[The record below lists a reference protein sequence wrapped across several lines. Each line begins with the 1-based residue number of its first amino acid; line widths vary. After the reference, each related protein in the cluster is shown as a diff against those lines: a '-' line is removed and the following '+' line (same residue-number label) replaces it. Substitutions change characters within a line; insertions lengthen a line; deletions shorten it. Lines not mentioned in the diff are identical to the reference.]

1 MFLKY
6 TFYFIGIILTSTSL
20 FFIIVYLN
28 LINMGY
34 SFLEYV
40 NFIIRR
46 IECINLIFGILFMF
60 LSLKKRKEKKNDI
73 YIRRFRKF

>member
-46 IECINLIFGILFMF
+46 IECINLLFGILFMF
-60 LSLKKRKEKKNDI
+60 LSLKKRKEKKNGI
-73 YIRRFRKF
+73 CK

>member
-46 IECINLIFGILFMF
+46 IECINLLFGILFMF